1 MAKASSRALLT
12 GEQVVDLLDCE
23 DSDDNGP
30 FDDGLEEVFFP
41 GSDDELGFLEED
53 ELDNR

>member
-12 GEQVVDLLDCE
+12 GEQVVDHLDCE

-30 FDDGLEEVFFP
+30 FDDGLEEVFLP
-41 GSDDELGFLEED
+41 GSDNELGFLEED